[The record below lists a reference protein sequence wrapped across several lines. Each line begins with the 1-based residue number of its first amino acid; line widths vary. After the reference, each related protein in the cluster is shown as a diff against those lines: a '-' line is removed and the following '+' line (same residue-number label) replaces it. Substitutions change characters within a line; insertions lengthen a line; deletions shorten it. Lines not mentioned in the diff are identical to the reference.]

1 MRNYAVDLLFLKDP
15 HGDNI
20 KYVAQWNIAC
30 EVVIDILL

>member
-1 MRNYAVDLLFLKDP
+1 MCNYAVDLLFLK
-15 HGDNI
+15 GDNI